1 MVEKYSMYAA
11 HVIKEKD
18 ENDEEIITKAQS
30 IKDHCEQ
37 VAELARSFAEC
48 FGAGDAAALC
58 GLAHDIGKY
67 SKEFQRRIW
76 EDGPKVDHSTAG
88 GKELCDLKSLGF
100 SCVAGHHSGLPD
112 ISPLVNERLRK
123 KIPDY
128 NEYSKEI
135 SLRKAYE
142 PSFWTEG
149 DMKYP
154 QFARSF
160 YIRMLF
166 SCLVDADYLD
176 TESFMSQ
183 GDVNR
188 KSGSNIETLCEMF
201 TSFVEKK
208 HWLEGKDGINFRRS
222 QILRQCI
229 DTGSETIPGLF
240 SLTVP
245 TGGGKTGA
253 SLAFALNHAKKN
265 HMKRV
270 IYVVPYCAIIDQTV
284 KAYNE
289 ILGEE
294 NVLAHYSEADVD
306 EPETR
311 EEREKAELK
320 KLATE
325 NWDMPV
331 IVTTAVQFFE
341 SLFSNRTSKCRKL
354 HNIADSV
361 IVFDEAQTIPVDFL
375 RPCVFAIAELT
386 LHYHATCVLCTATQ
400 PSLEKYVS
408 EYNAKLSI
416 REICEDTDDLYEQFR
431 RVSYENL
438 GELSTE
444 ELAERLSNYEQVLC
458 IVSTRAQA
466 RKIYEMLP
474 ADGRYHLST
483 WMTPEDRKRTLDLI
497 KKNLDDK
504 KNHPEAKVP
513 CRVIST
519 SLIEAG
525 VDLDF
530 PIVFRAQAGL
540 DSIIQAGGRC
550 NREGKRDVESSKV
563 FIFQL
568 QGMNRLPA
576 AMKLPGEITGRL
588 IRKNEGDI
596 DSLQTIKKYFND
608 LYYNKGAGLDRE
620 KIVDKLAKVNGRFE
634 FEEVGK
640 KFKLIETHED
650 KNIFIIDG
658 PESASLAEKIRV
670 YEGLLTRDLYRK
682 AGKYCV
688 SVSGRVF
695 NELRP
700 GLEVI
705 NEDFAILAVG
715 GNYSKETGLN
725 VKFVGGEAIIC

>member
-1 MVEKYSMYAA
+1 
-11 HVIKEKD
+11 
-18 ENDEEIITKAQS
+18 
-30 IKDHCEQ
+30 
-37 VAELARSFAEC
+37 
-48 FGAGDAAALC
+48 
-58 GLAHDIGKY
+58 
-67 SKEFQRRIW
+67 
-76 EDGPKVDHSTAG
+76 
-88 GKELCDLKSLGF
+88 
-100 SCVAGHHSGLPD
+100 
-112 ISPLVNERLRK
+112 
-123 KIPDY
+123 
-128 NEYSKEI
+128 
-135 SLRKAYE
+135 
-142 PSFWTEG
+142 
-149 DMKYP
+149 MKYP

-160 YIRMLF
+160 YIRMIF

-176 TESFMSQ
+176 TEAFMSQ
-183 GDVNR
+183 GEVNR
-188 KSGSNIETLCEMF
+188 KSGSNIEELCEMF
-201 TSFVEKK
+201 AAFVKKK

-229 DTGSETIPGLF
+229 ETGGETIPGLF

-375 RPCVFAIAELT
+375 KPCVFAIAELT

-400 PSLEKYVS
+400 PSLEQFVS
-408 EYNAKLSI
+408 EYNVKLSI
-416 REICEDTDDLYEQFR
+416 REICKDTDNLYEQFR

-444 ELAERLSNYEQVLC
+444 ELVERLSNYEQVLC

-568 QGMNRLPA
+568 QGQNRLPA

-588 IRKNEGDI
+588 IRKKEGDI

-620 KIVDKLAKVNGRFE
+620 KIVEKLAKVNGSFE

-658 PESASLAEKIRV
+658 PESASLAEKIRMC
-670 YEGLLTRDLYRK
+670 EGLLTRDLYRQ

-688 SVSGRVF
+688 SVSGKVF

-700 GLEVI
+700 GLEVV
-705 NEDFAILAVG
+705 NEDFAILAVS
-715 GNYSKETGLN
+715 GNYSQETGLN
-725 VKFVGGEAIIC
+725 VKFIGGEAVIW